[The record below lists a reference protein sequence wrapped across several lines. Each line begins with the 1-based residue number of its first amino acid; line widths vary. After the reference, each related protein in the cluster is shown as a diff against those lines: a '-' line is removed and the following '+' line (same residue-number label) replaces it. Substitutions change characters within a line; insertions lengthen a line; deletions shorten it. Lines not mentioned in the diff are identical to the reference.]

1 MGELPECLTF
11 FEMYGIHTL
20 EELKAAERWKTHRT
34 EQSLKA
40 VIGQKAGCKDCILDV
55 HEKYHGPHGL
65 NRRNYRFRK
74 IGDASDLYS
83 VSCRQLQPG

>member
-1 MGELPECLTF
+1 MIRVNEEEEMGELPECLTF

-20 EELKAAERWKTHRT
+20 EELKVAERWKAHRT

-55 HEKYHGPHGL
+55 DMEEKIILVHMLKGL
-65 NRRNYRFRK
+65 V
-74 IGDASDLYS
+74 D
-83 VSCRQLQPG
+83 